1 MLLSLLGG
9 AAGLIIARFAVG
21 AFEAAVANVGKP
33 SWILFEMDYLVFIY
47 FAAACL
53 VSALLFGLLPGLQA
67 SRVDLN
73 ATLKEGSRDSGSK
86 RGGLLSGALVVFQF
100 MLAVVLL
107 AGAGLFV
114 RGLLEQRASL
124 AGLPASEVLSA
135 VIQLPEDRYAGR
147 RVPLPVL
154 RPAADQPR
162 RNARPAAGRD
172 HFRSARHRWRQRQR
186 INWKASRKPNPALSP
201 PLGAWPFRPAT
212 WGCSMCRSWR
222 EGISTVA
229 MASTAKI
236 RSS

>member
-9 AAGLIIARFAVG
+9 AAGLIIARFAVR
-21 AFEAAVANVGKP
+21 AFEAAVADVGKP

-53 VSALLFGLLPGLQA
+53 VSAVLFGLMPGLQA

-73 ATLKEGSRDSGSK
+73 ATLKEGSRDSGAK

-124 AGLPASEVLSA
+124 DGLPATEVLSA
-135 VIQLPEDRYAGR
+135 GIQLP
-147 RVPLPVL
+147 
-154 RPAADQPR
+154 
-162 RNARPAAGRD
+162 ARPLR
-172 HFRSARHRWRQRQR
+172 RTTSR
-186 INWKASRKPNPALSP
+186 AS
-201 PLGAWPFRPAT
+201 G
-212 WGCSMCRSWR
+212 
-222 EGISTVA
+222 STT
-229 MASTAKI
+229 SC
-236 RSS
+236 